1 MKLIFSLLL
10 ISLICF
16 PFIGMSQ
23 DDAPEKVPP
32 RPVRS
37 TFESSLLIDNQTVM
51 VPFKGTFQWDIQHR
65 FGTWENGYDDYFG
78 LAAPSNIRL
87 GFNYIPVEDLQIG
100 FGITKER
107 KMWDFSA
114 KYAIVQQKRSGGFP
128 FSITYYGVAGI
139 DSRDFDD
146 FEEASDHF
154 SYFNQIM
161 IARKF
166 SDRLSLQLAPSF
178 SYYNFQERVSDDQ
191 GAFLGFMGN
200 KHVALTA
207 LGRIKLTDTMS
218 FIGNVDIPIT
228 EHEYNDP
235 ETNVSLGI
243 EFTSSSHAFQL
254 FVGNYQSINPQLNN
268 LLNQNTFGAGEILIG
283 FNITRLWNF

>member
-1 MKLIFSLLL
+1 MCFSYE
-10 ISLICF
+10 
-16 PFIGMSQ
+16 GVGQ
-23 DDAPEKVPP
+23 DTAPENVPP

-65 FGTWENGYDDYFG
+65 FGTWDNGYDDYFG

-87 GFNYIPVEDLQIG
+87 GFNYIPVEKLQIG

-114 KYAIVQQKRSGGFP
+114 KYAIVQQKRSGGSA
-128 FSITYYGVAGI
+128 FSITYYGVIGI
-139 DSRDFDD
+139 DSRDFDG
-146 FEEASDHF
+146 FEEASDNF

-166 SDRLSLQLAPSF
+166 SDRLSLQVAPSF
-178 SYYNFQERVSDDQ
+178 SYFNYQERINDDQ
-191 GAFLGFMGN
+191 GAFLGTMGN

-207 LGRIKLTDTMS
+207 LGRIKVTDTMS
-218 FIGNVDIPIT
+218 FIGNVDIPLT

-235 ETNVSLGI
+235 ATNVSLGI

-268 LLNQNTFGAGEILIG
+268 LLNQNRFGDGEILIG